1 MNILM
6 LGRWLPPSRRPV
18 RATREYQFAR
28 RLARSHQITL
38 AFISD
43 QPDAAGPISALRSEF
58 SDLEFASVP
67 RRWKSL
73 AGALSL
79 AVGESCTLS
88 YFRSEALR
96 TRLADRLQRAP
107 YGLIFVTSSSMLQ
120 YTRDIDPAIPLLVDF
135 GFVDSEWWAAQG
147 ARAGIPSG
155 RFFRTEAA
163 RLRAAE
169 SAAARRAVRCIAATP
184 AAARTVQSFAPGVP
198 TSVIENGL
206 DLDFSGPAL
215 RPKADPTVL
224 VSAGAATD
232 GCLEGI
238 VEFFRGIAAPLKARF
253 PLVRFVLLTRDP
265 LVKLKAP
272 ANLPGF
278 EIAGP
283 SVDLRTLFHGHAV
296 AVAPPVPGLDLRASV
311 LEPMAAGLPVVGGT
325 YVCDELGADASQAL
339 VVCETVPDFSAKIA
353 RLVEDASRRAEVG
366 ARGKAYV
373 AARYSWDVLT
383 QRLGTIVEDLA
394 RSAATPTLLAGISR
408 SGAEEAERHPGRSL
422 NGDAR

>member
-96 TRLADRLQRAP
+96 TRVADRLQRAP

-135 GFVDSEWWAAQG
+135 GFVDSEWWAASV
-147 ARAGIPSG
+147 RKKRPEGIPARGGRCGASRPPRRRRG
-155 RFFRTEAA
+155 RF
-163 RLRAAE
+163 
-169 SAAARRAVRCIAATP
+169 SP
-184 AAARTVQSFAPGVP
+184 S
-198 TSVIENGL
+198 
-206 DLDFSGPAL
+206 
-215 RPKADPTVL
+215 
-224 VSAGAATD
+224 
-232 GCLEGI
+232 
-238 VEFFRGIAAPLKARF
+238 PL
-253 PLVRFVLLTRDP
+253 
-265 LVKLKAP
+265 
-272 ANLPGF
+272 
-278 EIAGP
+278 
-283 SVDLRTLFHGHAV
+283 
-296 AVAPPVPGLDLRASV
+296 
-311 LEPMAAGLPVVGGT
+311 
-325 YVCDELGADASQAL
+325 
-339 VVCETVPDFSAKIA
+339 
-353 RLVEDASRRAEVG
+353 
-366 ARGKAYV
+366 AY
-373 AARYSWDVLT
+373 
-383 QRLGTIVEDLA
+383 
-394 RSAATPTLLAGISR
+394 
-408 SGAEEAERHPGRSL
+408 RHP
-422 NGDAR
+422 